1 MKKKTLIVFL
11 IFVMLLAV
19 VFVSVACD
27 DKNNQDVVSLSFD
40 ESTGAISWY
49 SKDADKYVLEIYEK
63 DKDEPIFSLEF
74 SSAAANTMS
83 YTTAGEYKVVLT
95 VYNGDEVIA
104 VKELDITVSSD
115 INNDESKPSD
125 KDDNIDPDSDLDEP
139 IKILKSNYY
148 YKKSDGGNLTIRLAN
163 TSGVKTVSAFEL
175 VKSVWSYDGN
185 ENALV
190 IDSSYFYRFS
200 VGAKLDMKIQYNDL
214 EESDINLQVVN
225 VLPLDV
231 IGGEDGV
238 IDVDTSTMALNS
250 RISLGYD
257 GKILKENASRIV
269 QRVCIDGKKRATTD
283 YILETGRATISLYYT
298 QVLSSLSAGLHY
310 VEIYT
315 TYGKSEV
322 WLNVSNGRKNFPYNV
337 QIDFDSSYPDIFIT
351 WDIYNQNAEYFIV
364 SIGNKEYSSKDYPNL
379 FDGNRFD
386 ASGKIGY
393 LDSVVVKAVF
403 DGKAQFSDISKT
415 ILNVNISSAV
425 IQSYLSYERS
435 FEFLGER
442 NNYYINDFDEFFDM
456 IYYGLLFYDE
466 LENSNK
472 SGYEKMITFYPNL
485 KAITNVDNSFT
496 QVVNML
502 NEAVKSSRF
511 TEKLSDNSGVYTI
524 HLKVQ
529 SSFVTD
535 SMPDV
540 SAPPINENNF
550 QDTHFSANGRSDDY
564 DDFAI
569 NKVEKQ
575 ASVKLS
581 EELYLAVERGIRPV
595 PVAGSSAY
603 TIYENAKQVLRH
615 IVDDS
620 MNDYQKV
627 HAMYDWLGKMVT
639 YDWDIGDKMKDENG
653 KNIPTTSDAYNKFY
667 KYRQFYLE
675 GVFIDGVAVC
685 NGIAKAMSLMC
696 GIEGIP
702 CYKIKGSSKGSA
714 HAWTKI
720 KVDGNWYVVDATW
733 ANRTYNNAYTQ
744 TKKEILAHYT
754 IFMSEQSSGNSYSG
768 AHYESYKGM
777 YSDYYAGENYNVFAN
792 TFFVYGSN
800 SYDYVIDSSD
810 ELYVLIDYYKDQ
822 CGSNQFITIDV
833 GCDLYMLRNYLGEVK
848 SNFNGYN
855 IEVTDYNGAMNGVST
870 VVISKR

>member
-1 MKKKTLIVFL
+1 
-11 IFVMLLAV
+11 
-19 VFVSVACD
+19 
-27 DKNNQDVVSLSFD
+27 
-40 ESTGAISWY
+40 
-49 SKDADKYVLEIYEK
+49 YVLEIYEK

-74 SSAAANTMS
+74 SSAAANPMA

-337 QIDFDSSYPDIFIT
+337 QIDFDSSYPNIFIT

-364 SIGNKEYSSKDYPNL
+364 EIGNKAYSSKDYPNL

-393 LDSVVVKAVF
+393 LD
-403 DGKAQFSDISKT
+403 
-415 ILNVNISSAV
+415 
-425 IQSYLSYERS
+425 
-435 FEFLGER
+435 
-442 NNYYINDFDEFFDM
+442 
-456 IYYGLLFYDE
+456 
-466 LENSNK
+466 
-472 SGYEKMITFYPNL
+472 
-485 KAITNVDNSFT
+485 
-496 QVVNML
+496 
-502 NEAVKSSRF
+502 
-511 TEKLSDNSGVYTI
+511 
-524 HLKVQ
+524 
-529 SSFVTD
+529 
-535 SMPDV
+535 
-540 SAPPINENNF
+540 
-550 QDTHFSANGRSDDY
+550 
-564 DDFAI
+564 
-569 NKVEKQ
+569 
-575 ASVKLS
+575 
-581 EELYLAVERGIRPV
+581 
-595 PVAGSSAY
+595 
-603 TIYENAKQVLRH
+603 
-615 IVDDS
+615 
-620 MNDYQKV
+620 
-627 HAMYDWLGKMVT
+627 
-639 YDWDIGDKMKDENG
+639 
-653 KNIPTTSDAYNKFY
+653 
-667 KYRQFYLE
+667 
-675 GVFIDGVAVC
+675 
-685 NGIAKAMSLMC
+685 
-696 GIEGIP
+696 
-702 CYKIKGSSKGSA
+702 
-714 HAWTKI
+714 
-720 KVDGNWYVVDATW
+720 
-733 ANRTYNNAYTQ
+733 
-744 TKKEILAHYT
+744 
-754 IFMSEQSSGNSYSG
+754 
-768 AHYESYKGM
+768 
-777 YSDYYAGENYNVFAN
+777 
-792 TFFVYGSN
+792 
-800 SYDYVIDSSD
+800 
-810 ELYVLIDYYKDQ
+810 
-822 CGSNQFITIDV
+822 
-833 GCDLYMLRNYLGEVK
+833 
-848 SNFNGYN
+848 
-855 IEVTDYNGAMNGVST
+855 
-870 VVISKR
+870 